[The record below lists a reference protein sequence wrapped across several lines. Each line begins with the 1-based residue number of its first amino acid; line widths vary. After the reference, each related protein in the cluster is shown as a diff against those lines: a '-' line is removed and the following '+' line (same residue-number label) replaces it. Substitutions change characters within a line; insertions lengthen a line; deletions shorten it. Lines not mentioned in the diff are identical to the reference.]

1 MIGVL
6 TALELFMSRA
16 DERENEFLLR
26 LLEKHHARLKAQFDR
41 HVVGFPIFSSLW
53 SIAYSLHPRMNKLK
67 VLKTRNSLAGNVVAL
82 SSS

>member
-6 TALELFMSRA
+6 AALELFTSRV

-41 HVVGFPIFSSLW
+41 HIVGIQDGHPFSYGLADGIVV
-53 SIAYSLHPRMNKLK
+53 
-67 VLKTRNSLAGNVVAL
+67 TE
-82 SSS
+82 